1 MKALLLEDDI
11 RLAGLISRGLR
22 RDGHAVDMAA
32 TVEDARW
39 LATESVY
46 DVLVLDVMLPDGDGF
61 GLCRELRSKGDWT
74 PVLLLTARDAI
85 DDRVRGLDVGADDY
99 LVKPFA
105 FAELFARLR
114 ALARRGSSERP
125 NVLESGDLRL
135 DPGSR
140 EVHVGRETLS
150 LAGREFAL
158 LEYFLR
164 HEGEVL
170 TRSRIIDEVWDWAFE
185 GTPNLI
191 VNAITY
197 GPPGAE
203 VEVVAHV
210 EPQPEPGS
218 VGALLGRAAVLSVEV
233 LDRGPGVPAEIA
245 SQVFEPFHR
254 GPNAIGPGTGLG
266 LATAA
271 AAVRAHHGSI
281 GFEPRNGGGTRF
293 WIRLPV

>member
-1 MKALLLEDDI
+1 MKVLLLEDDV
-11 RLAGLISRGLR
+11 RLAGLITRGLR
-22 RDGHAVDMAA
+22 RDGNAVDTAG

-114 ALARRGSSERP
+114 ALARRGSTERP
-125 NVLESGDLRL
+125 NVLVSGDLRL
-135 DPGSR
+135 DPATR
-140 EVHVGRETLS
+140 EVTVGQESTS
-150 LAGREFAL
+150 VAGREFAL

-185 GTPNLI
+185 GTPRI
-191 VNAITY
+191 IDVY
-197 GPPGAE
+197 
-203 VEVVAHV
+203 VR
-210 EPQPEPGS
+210 
-218 VGALLGRAAVLSVEV
+218 ALRARLGRGVATPRIETIRGVGYVLRPPKSTAVL
-233 LDRGPGVPAEIA
+233 A
-245 SQVFEPFHR
+245 SA
-254 GPNAIGPGTGLG
+254 GA
-266 LATAA
+266 
-271 AAVRAHHGSI
+271 S
-281 GFEPRNGGGTRF
+281 
-293 WIRLPV
+293 